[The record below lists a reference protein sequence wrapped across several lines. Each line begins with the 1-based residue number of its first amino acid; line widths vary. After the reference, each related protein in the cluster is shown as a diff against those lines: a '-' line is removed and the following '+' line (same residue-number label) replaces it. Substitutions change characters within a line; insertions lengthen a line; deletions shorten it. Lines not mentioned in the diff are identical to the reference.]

1 MLVNLW
7 VMESAVRN
15 DALQIINRVIE
26 ILETKEEKDTMELK
40 ELSNNTIH
48 NASVFQDE
56 CSVSI
61 AVLIY
66 ALSKIIERN
75 PEFNYSRVFKLLKE
89 ARYSLE
95 NDREDEFNIIIKKLF
110 SEISKLDSKIRL
122 YVQEVINQAQIKKGS
137 KLCEHGLS
145 CAKASQILGISQWEL
160 MNYIGKTNLA
170 ENVSDIDAK
179 ARLKFA
185 RSLFA

>member
-1 MLVNLW
+1 
-7 VMESAVRN
+7 MESAVRN
-15 DALQIINRVIE
+15 DALRIINRVIE

-56 CSVSI
+56 CSVSV

-66 ALSKIIERN
+66 ALSKIIGRN
-75 PEFNYSRVFKLLKE
+75 PEFDYSKVFKFLKE
-89 ARYSLE
+89 ARDNLE
-95 NDREDEFNIIIKKLF
+95 NDKEDEFHNTIKKLF
-110 SEISKLDSKIRL
+110 SEISKLDSKISL
-122 YVQEVINQAQIKKGS
+122 YVQEAINQAQIKKGS

-160 MNYIGKTNLA
+160 MNYMGKTNLA
-170 ENVSDIDAK
+170 ENVPQIVDAR

>member
-1 MLVNLW
+1 DS
-7 VMESAVRN
+7 MESAVRN
-15 DALQIINRVIE
+15 DALQIISRVIE
-26 ILETKEEKDTMELK
+26 ILETKEEKDTVELK
-40 ELSNNTIH
+40 DLSNNTIH

-75 PEFNYSRVFKLLKE
+75 PEFNYSGVFKLLKE
-89 ARYSLE
+89 ARDKLE
-95 NDREDEFNIIIKKLF
+95 NNKEDEFHITIKKLF
-110 SEISKLDSKIRL
+110 SEISKLDNKIKL
-122 YVQEVINQAQIKKGS
+122 YAQEVINQAQIKKGS

-170 ENVSDIDAK
+170 ENVPGIVDAG

>member
-1 MLVNLW
+1 
-7 VMESAVRN
+7 MESIVRN
-15 DALQIINRVIE
+15 DALRIISRVIE
-26 ILETKEEKDTMELK
+26 ILEAKEEKDPMELK

-48 NASVFQDE
+48 NASVFQDK
-56 CSVSI
+56 CSVSV

-75 PEFNYSRVFKLLKE
+75 PEFDYSRVFKLLKE
-89 ARYSLE
+89 ARDKLE
-95 NDREDEFNIIIKKLF
+95 NDKEDDFHVAIKKLF
-110 SEISKLDSKIRL
+110 SEISKLDNKIKL

-160 MNYIGKTNLA
+160 MNYIGKTALA
-170 ENVSDIDAK
+170 ENVPDIDAR

>member
-1 MLVNLW
+1 
-7 VMESAVRN
+7 MESAVRN
-15 DALQIINRVIE
+15 DALRIINRVIK
-26 ILETKEEKDTMELK
+26 ILETKEDGGAMELK

-66 ALSKIIERN
+66 ALSKIVERN
-75 PEFNYSRVFKLLKE
+75 PEFNYAGVLKLLKE
-89 ARYSLE
+89 ARDNLE
-95 NDREDEFNIIIKKLF
+95 TDREDSFHLTIGKLF
-110 SEISKLDSKIRL
+110 SEISNLDNKIKL

-170 ENVSDIDAK
+170 ENVQGVVDVRT
-179 ARLKFA
+179 RLKFA

>member
-1 MLVNLW
+1 
-7 VMESAVRN
+7 MESAVRN
-15 DALQIINRVIE
+15 DALQIIKIVLE

-48 NASVFQDE
+48 NASIFQDE
-56 CSVSI
+56 CSISI

-75 PEFNYSRVFKLLKE
+75 PELDYSRVFNFLKE
-89 ARYSLE
+89 ARDSLE
-95 NDREDEFNIIIKKLF
+95 NDKEEEFDTTIKKLF
-110 SEISKLDSKIRL
+110 SEISRLDSKIRL

-170 ENVSDIDAK
+170 ENAPQIIDAK

>member
-1 MLVNLW
+1 
-7 VMESAVRN
+7 MESAVRN
-15 DALQIINRVIE
+15 DALQIINGVIE

-56 CSVSI
+56 CSVSV

-75 PEFNYSRVFKLLKE
+75 PEFDYRGVFELLKD
-89 ARYSLE
+89 ARDDLE
-95 NDREDEFNIIIKKLF
+95 NDKEDDFHATIKKLF
-110 SEISKLDSKIRL
+110 SEISKLDGKIRL
-122 YVQEVINQAQIKKGS
+122 YAQEVINQAQIKKGS

-170 ENVSDIDAK
+170 ENINEIVDTRT
-179 ARLKFA
+179 RLEFA

>member
-1 MLVNLW
+1 
-7 VMESAVRN
+7 MESAVRN
-15 DALQIINRVIE
+15 DALQIINGVIE

-56 CSVSI
+56 CSVSV

-75 PEFNYSRVFKLLKE
+75 PEFDYRGVFRFLKD
-89 ARYSLE
+89 ARDDLE
-95 NDREDEFNIIIKKLF
+95 NDKEDDFHAAIEKLF
-110 SEISKLDSKIRL
+110 SEISKLDSKIKL

-170 ENVSDIDAK
+170 ENAAQIISVR

>member
-1 MLVNLW
+1 
-7 VMESAVRN
+7 MESAVRN

-56 CSVSI
+56 CSVSV

-75 PEFNYSRVFKLLKE
+75 PEFDYSRAFNLLKE
-89 ARYSLE
+89 ARDNLE
-95 NDREDEFNIIIKKLF
+95 NGKEDEFHNTIKNLF
-110 SEISKLDSKIRL
+110 SEISKLDNKIKF

-170 ENVSDIDAK
+170 ENMPEIVDVR

>member
-1 MLVNLW
+1 
-7 VMESAVRN
+7 MESAVRN
-15 DALQIINRVIE
+15 DALQIIRRAIE
-26 ILETKEEKDTMELK
+26 ILEAKEEKDAMELK

-75 PEFNYSRVFKLLKE
+75 PGFDYSRASNFLKE
-89 ARYSLE
+89 AGDSLE
-95 NDREDEFNIIIKKLF
+95 NGKEDEFNIVIKKLF
-110 SEISKLDSKIRL
+110 SEISNLDNKIKL

-170 ENVSDIDAK
+170 ENVNEIVDAR

>member
-1 MLVNLW
+1 
-7 VMESAVRN
+7 MESAVRN
-15 DALQIINRVIE
+15 DALQIISRVIE
-26 ILETKEEKDTMELK
+26 ILETKGEKDATELN

-48 NASVFQDE
+48 NASVFQDG

-66 ALSKIIERN
+66 ALSKIIQRN
-75 PEFNYSRVFKLLKE
+75 PEFDYNGVLNLLKE
-89 ARYSLE
+89 ARDNLE
-95 NDREDEFNIIIKKLF
+95 NDKEDDFHATIKKLF
-110 SEISKLDSKIRL
+110 SEISRLDSKIRI
-122 YVQEVINQAQIKKGS
+122 YVQKVINQAQIKKGS

-145 CAKASQILGISQWEL
+145 CAKASHILGISQWEL

-170 ENVSDIDAK
+170 ENAPQIIGAR

>member
-1 MLVNLW
+1 MDRI
-7 VMESAVRN
+7 VRK
-15 DALQIINRVIE
+15 DALQIINKVIG
-26 ILETKEEKDTMELK
+26 ILKTKENKHIIELK
-40 ELSNNTIH
+40 DLSNHTIH
-48 NASVFQDE
+48 NASVFQDH

-66 ALSKIIERN
+66 ALSKIIERKQDSLDYDN
-75 PEFNYSRVFKLLKE
+75 ILNLLK
-89 ARYSLE
+89 RLKE
-95 NDREDEFNIIIKKLF
+95 NIQNNEDSKFNTSIKKLF
-110 SEISKLDSKIRL
+110 SEISKLDSKIKL

-145 CAKASQILGISQWEL
+145 CAKASEVLGISQWEL

-170 ENVSDIDAK
+170 ENVPEIINVR

-185 RSLFA
+185 RGLFS

>member
-1 MLVNLW
+1 
-7 VMESAVRN
+7 MESIVRN
-15 DALQIINRVIE
+15 DALQILNKVIE
-26 ILETKEEKDTMELK
+26 ILETKEEKGTMELK

-75 PEFNYSRVFKLLKE
+75 PEFDYSRVLNLLKE
-89 ARYSLE
+89 ARYNLE
-95 NDREDEFNIIIKKLF
+95 NDKEDEFHATIKRLF

-122 YVQEVINQAQIKKGS
+122 YVQKVINQS
-137 KLCEHGLS
+137 
-145 CAKASQILGISQWEL
+145 
-160 MNYIGKTNLA
+160 
-170 ENVSDIDAK
+170 
-179 ARLKFA
+179 
-185 RSLFA
+185 

>member
-1 MLVNLW
+1 
-7 VMESAVRN
+7 MESIVRN
-15 DALQIINRVIE
+15 DALRIISRVIE
-26 ILETKEEKDTMELK
+26 ILETKEEKGTMELK

-75 PEFNYSRVFKLLKE
+75 PEFDYSRVFNLLKE
-89 ARYSLE
+89 ARDNLE
-95 NDREDEFNIIIKKLF
+95 NDKEDEFHITIKKLF
-110 SEISKLDSKIRL
+110 SEISKLDNKIKL

-170 ENVSDIDAK
+170 ENMPEIIDTR

-185 RSLFA
+185 RRLFA

>member
-1 MLVNLW
+1 
-7 VMESAVRN
+7 MESAVRN

-26 ILETKEEKDTMELK
+26 ILETKEDWDVMELK

-56 CSVSI
+56 CSVSV

-75 PEFNYSRVFKLLKE
+75 SEFDYSRVLKLLKE
-89 ARYSLE
+89 SRDNLE
-95 NDREDEFNIIIKKLF
+95 NDKEDEFHTTIKKLF
-110 SEISKLDSKIRL
+110 SEISKLDNKVKL

-145 CAKASQILGISQWEL
+145 CARASEILGISQWEL

-170 ENVSDIDAK
+170 GNAPEIVDAR

>member
-1 MLVNLW
+1 
-7 VMESAVRN
+7 MESAVRN

-26 ILETKEEKDTMELK
+26 ILETKEEKNTMELK
-40 ELSNNTIH
+40 GLSNNTIH

-56 CSVSI
+56 CSVSV

-75 PEFNYSRVFKLLKE
+75 PEFDCSRVFNLLKE
-89 ARYSLE
+89 ARDNLE
-95 NDREDEFNIIIKKLF
+95 NDKEDEFHNTIKKLF
-110 SEISKLDSKIRL
+110 SEISRLDNKIKL

-170 ENVSDIDAK
+170 ENVPEIINVR